1 MSLSG
6 CASSLN
12 SQFPARFTKI
22 ESIRTVALAAAVCLT
37 PELACAQ
44 SLETL
49 GQMSIEE
56 LGNVEITSVS
66 KRPEPLADAPA
77 AIYVL
82 DHDQIVRSGADSV
95 PEMLRLAPN
104 LFVAQTSPSDWVI
117 TARGLS
123 GNFGAQNFT
132 NKILVLID
140 GRSVY
145 TPLYSGVYWDV
156 QDLLPDDI
164 DRIEVISG
172 PGATLWGANA
182 VNGVINITTRSS
194 SATQGGLIELGG
206 GSQGMTGVVRFG
218 GQLAD
223 DLSYRVYAKA
233 LVQEPFDAPPGGFG
247 GSGGDSARDGW
258 SKQQGGFRL
267 DWRPAADLVTFQGDL
282 YAGAEDE
289 GPGPDQLVSGGNLQA
304 SWNHPFGDGSNL
316 HVLTYYDQ
324 TRRSTNDTG
333 GFFVLR
339 TYDFEVE
346 HSFTFA
352 DWNKIVWGVGDR
364 VHAYRTSGAITP
376 TTTFQFVPAQ
386 RTLNLANLFIED
398 TMTLGHRLE
407 ITAGLKLEN
416 DPFSGLTP
424 MPDVRISWK
433 PFDSML
439 LWAAVSRAIRAP
451 APFDRDVVETANES
465 PFGIGDRRF
474 QPETLNAFELGYRQ
488 QITPALSLS
497 VSGFKNVYDNL
508 RSIVGSGPDGL
519 EWGNGMRGNI
529 YGIEA
534 WAAWQVTGWWQLNA
548 GVTVQHE
555 SLGFKPE
562 TDPTINALFGVAQ
575 AGDDPHHWASL
586 RSSMNLGRD
595 VSFDA
600 DLRYVGALPNPPVPD
615 YAELNLRLGWRVTD
629 RLEVAV
635 SGQNLLHDKHL
646 EYTSLTSDLIK
657 RSFFIDTRWKF

>member
-1 MSLSG
+1 MPLPG
-6 CASSLN
+6 PFLN
-12 SQFPARFTKI
+12 VAPQLHDRLTKLGPV
-22 ESIRTVALAAAVCLT
+22 RAAMVTAAVCLIAQ
-37 PELACAQ
+37 PGYAQ

-82 DHDQIVRSGADSV
+82 DHDQIIRSGADSV

-123 GNFGAQNFT
+123 GNFGEQNFT

-145 TPLYSGVYWDV
+145 SPLYSGVFWDV

-194 SATQGGLIELGG
+194 SATQGGLLELGG
-206 GSQGMTGVVRFG
+206 GSQGMTGAFRYG
-218 GQLAD
+218 GQLTD
-223 DLSYRVYAKA
+223 DVSYRVYAKS
-233 LVQEPFDAPPGGFG
+233 LVREPFDMPGAG
-247 GSGGDSARDGW
+247 GARDGW
-258 SKQQGGFRL
+258 SKQQGGFRA
-267 DWRPAADLVTFQGDL
+267 DWKPGSDLVTFQGDL
-282 YAGAEDE
+282 YAGAEN
-289 GPGPDQLVSGGNLQA
+289 GGMGSDQLISGGNLVT
-304 SWNHPFGDGSNL
+304 SWNHPLDDGSNL
-316 HVLTYYDQ
+316 HLLAYYDQ

-339 TYDFEVE
+339 TYDLEVE

-352 DWNKIVWGVGDR
+352 DWNKIVWGLGER
-364 VHAYRTSGAITP
+364 VNAYRTGAVITPSGAAA
-376 TTTFQFVPAQ
+376 FVPAQ
-386 RTLNLANLFIED
+386 RTLNLANLFVED
-398 TMTLGHRLE
+398 TMTLTNRLAL
-407 ITAGLKLEN
+407 TLGLKLED
-416 DPFSGLTP
+416 DPFSGITP
-424 MPDVRISWK
+424 MPDIRASWK
-433 PFDSML
+433 PFDSVL
-439 LWAAVSRAIRAP
+439 LWAAISRAVRAP
-451 APFDRDVVETANES
+451 TPYDTDLFETSNNF
-465 PFGIGDRRF
+465 PFGSSNAPYGYGDPDFR
-474 QPETLNAFELGYRQ
+474 PETLNAFELGYRQ

-497 VSGFKNVYDNL
+497 LSGFKNVYDNL
-508 RSIVGSGPDGL
+508 RSIVSSGPPDGQPPYG
-519 EWGNGMRGNI
+519 WGNGMSGDI

-555 SLGFKPE
+555 ALHLKPG
-562 TDPTINALFGVAQ
+562 TDTYFGVAQ

-586 RSSMNLGRD
+586 RSSMNLGGN
-595 VSFDA
+595 VTFDA
-600 DLRYVGALPNPPVPD
+600 DFRYVGALPNPMVPD
-615 YAELNLRLGWRVTD
+615 YPELNVRFGWHVTD
-629 RLEVAV
+629 RLELAV

-646 EYTSLTSDLIK
+646 EYTDTSSDLIK
-657 RSFFIDTRWKF
+657 RSFLVDTRWKF